1 MVSVCCSY
9 FFILSSSS
17 RFVLIKQASV
27 VSSATFTSS
36 LPRHRIVIFASL
48 LFVL

>member
-1 MVSVCCSY
+1 M
-9 FFILSSSS
+9 
-17 RFVLIKQASV
+17 KQVSV